1 MTITTV
7 GYDLYP
13 KTLLGKLVGK
23 VGISKI
29 GNGNMK
35 EYFRRLLCFVRSV
48 HHDTSHS
55 NSSQQLLNI
64 LQQQVSSLN
73 DDDDDDLNTTHCRL
87 WRTEV
92 EQKKKEK
99 TRQIQNDLKQ
109 GKHRNRF

>member
-13 KTLLGKLVGK
+13 KTLLGKLVGGFCALSG
-23 VGISKI
+23 VFIMTLPI
-29 GNGNMK
+29 PI
-35 EYFRRLLCFVRSV
+35 VV
-48 HHDTSHS
+48 
-55 NSSQQLLNI
+55 NSFSTFYN
-64 LQQQVSSLN
+64 N
-73 DDDDDDLNTTHCRL
+73 RL

-99 TRQIQNDLKQ
+99 TMQIQNDLKL

>member
-13 KTLLGKLVGK
+13 KTLLGKLVGGFCALSG
-23 VGISKI
+23 VFIMTLPI
-29 GNGNMK
+29 PI
-35 EYFRRLLCFVRSV
+35 VV
-48 HHDTSHS
+48 
-55 NSSQQLLNI
+55 NSFSTFYN
-64 LQQQVSSLN
+64 N
-73 DDDDDDLNTTHCRL
+73 RL